1 MKLVIEW
8 ETGDL
13 SASEVALIEAQP
25 VKYGGDLA
33 AWTQAQREAQA
44 DRHRTRVGHFREEYF
59 DMVHVWIDG
68 DDKAEPAGFINRQ
81 IQAAIAI
88 KEGRT
93 E

>member
-8 ETGDL
+8 ENEDFTAL
-13 SASEVALIEAQP
+13 EVAYIEAQP
-25 VKYGGDLA
+25 VKYGGTLA
-33 AWTQAQREAQA
+33 AWTEAQHNAPA
-44 DRHRTRVGHFREEYF
+44 DRRRRCGCFREEYF
-59 DMVHVWIDG
+59 DLVHVWIDG

-81 IQAAIAI
+81 IEAAIAI